1 MAIALL
7 AGNVPRNSIK
17 ARLRQPAIV
26 GVLIWAAAHL
36 LANGM
41 LADVILFGGFLG
53 WAALGL
59 MVTRHRES
67 LAPETYPAGTVK
79 GNVITMISG
88 TVIWLLIAFWLHE
101 LLIGVRPLP

>member
-7 AGNVPRNSIK
+7 AGDVPRNSIK

-26 GVLIWAAAHL
+26 GVLIWAA
-36 LANGM
+36 
-41 LADVILFGGFLG
+41 
-53 WAALGL
+53 LGL
-59 MVTRHRES
+59 VVTRHRES

-88 TVIWLLIAFWLHE
+88 AVIWLLIAFWLHE